1 MRAIY
6 NLTLVVELAL
16 VVGVISVANM
26 RAAVRFAASSSK
38 GVSPAVLG
46 RSPEPRI
53 GPAHEL
59 LVLSSRAL

>member
-1 MRAIY
+1 MCAIY

-16 VVGVISVANM
+16 VVGVISVANVQP
-26 RAAVRFAASSSK
+26 AVRFAASLSK

-53 GPAHEL
+53 GPAHDF